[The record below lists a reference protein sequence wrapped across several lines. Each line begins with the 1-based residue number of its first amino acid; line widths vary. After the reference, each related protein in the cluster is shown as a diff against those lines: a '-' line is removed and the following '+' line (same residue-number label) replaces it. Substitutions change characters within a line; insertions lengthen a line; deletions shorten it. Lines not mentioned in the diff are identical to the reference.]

1 MKAKYLFVI
10 ALTSLITDKSDDS
23 IVGQAACDEHLI

>member
-10 ALTSLITDKSDDS
+10 TLVFLITKKSEDS